1 MLEDREAVLQSDAG
15 RRDSQEREAHASMTR
30 RSGQDDAE
38 RLRVFKAEF
47 FKALGHP
54 LRIQILELLRSGP
67 LGVTQILAATGA
79 PGSSV
84 SQQLGILRA
93 RSIVTAERRGTSIIY
108 SVVIIAVTSGS
119 RPAPIVGSFAR
130 AAAIA
135 SVVAKTSLDPVAAS
149 TFRSL
154 PSFH

>member
-1 MLEDREAVLQSDAG
+1 MLEDSKAVLQSDAG
-15 RRDSQEREAHASMTR
+15 RRCSKEREAHASMTR

-108 SVVIIAVTSGS
+108 SVADPELFDLLDVARRIFNAHLSDTIDMLRLVEDETTGAVD
-119 RPAPIVGSFAR
+119 R
-130 AAAIA
+130 
-135 SVVAKTSLDPVAAS
+135 
-149 TFRSL
+149 
-154 PSFH
+154 

>member
-1 MLEDREAVLQSDAG
+1 
-15 RRDSQEREAHASMTR
+15 MTR

-54 LRIQILELLRSGP
+54 LRIQLLELLRSGP
-67 LGVTQILAATGA
+67 LGVAQILAATGA

-108 SVVIIAVTSGS
+108 SVADPELFDLLDVARRIFNAHLSDTIDMLRLVEDETTGS
-119 RPAPIVGSFAR
+119 VER
-130 AAAIA
+130 
-135 SVVAKTSLDPVAAS
+135 
-149 TFRSL
+149 
-154 PSFH
+154 